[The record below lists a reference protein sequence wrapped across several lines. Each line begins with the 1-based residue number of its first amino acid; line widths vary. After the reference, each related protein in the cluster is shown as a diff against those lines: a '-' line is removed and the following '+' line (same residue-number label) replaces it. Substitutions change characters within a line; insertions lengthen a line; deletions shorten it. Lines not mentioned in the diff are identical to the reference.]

1 MNRGDRG
8 SLTRS
13 TVYGIVVAVPEGIRP
28 LEGRARWAV
37 IALVAVIVSDVI
49 AIWSDWLEIDLMN
62 GVLEGEVASIDDLQ
76 SNDDRQSIV
85 GILQFFALVV
95 SAFFFIRWF
104 HAGYVNLRALDQPN
118 LRFRAGWAIGAWFVP
133 ILNLWRPKQIANDI
147 WRGSDPDAS
156 SFHESAWKDAG
167 IPLLLGLWWAA
178 WIATNVIG
186 NAVGRAWFGRD
197 TADDI
202 RDAATLDLASSV
214 VDIGAAVLAVLVVRR
229 LTARQAE
236 RGNRLAA
243 AGPAPATMT

>member
-1 MNRGDRG
+1 
-8 SLTRS
+8 LTRA
-13 TVYGIVVAVPEGIRP
+13 VAYGIVAGVPEGLRP

-37 IALVAVIVSDVI
+37 IALVAVIVSDVV
-49 AIWSDWLEIDLMN
+49 AMWSDWLEIDLMN
-62 GVLEGEVASIDDLQ
+62 RVLDGEDVSLDDLD
-76 SNDDRQSIV
+76 SNDDRQGIV
-85 GILQFFALVV
+85 GILQLLALVA

-104 HAGYVNLRALDQPN
+104 HAAYVNLRVLGQSN

-197 TADDI
+197 TAEDI

-214 VDIGAAVLAVLVVRR
+214 VDIGAAVLAVVVVRR
-229 LTARQAE
+229 LTARQAA
-236 RGNRLAA
+236 RGERLAA
-243 AGPAPATMT
+243 SGLPPATMT